1 MLLPKNIEPDSI
13 MTFKL
18 VNGDEIVAR
27 VTGSTQSGWMISRP
41 CSVLPSQQGIGLMQ
55 TLFAAE
61 LNTEMEL
68 KSQHVILYSSCVK
81 QIEDHYLSVTTGI
94 KTVSKGPIIV

>member
-27 VTGSTQSGWMISRP
+27 VTGSTQSGWMI
-41 CSVLPSQQGIGLMQ
+41 MQ